1 VLRDESLTRQ
11 MGGALVFHGLEEP
24 PSRVFVFFG
33 SRRRLSV
40 GARLKSELKRVIV
53 AVVVAKWIAL
63 NITRTRNL
71 SRVVELGWTR
81 GDGRGEPVDETRAS
95 TVDAVRIDG

>member
-24 PSRVFVFFG
+24 PSRVFVFG
-33 SRRRLSV
+33 SRRRLSI

-95 TVDAVRIDG
+95 TVDAVRVDG